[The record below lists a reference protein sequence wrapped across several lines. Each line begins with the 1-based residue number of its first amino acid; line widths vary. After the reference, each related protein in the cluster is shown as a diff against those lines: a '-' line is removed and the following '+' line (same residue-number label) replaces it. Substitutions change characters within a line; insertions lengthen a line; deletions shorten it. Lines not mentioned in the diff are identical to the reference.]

1 MGSRAIR
8 RLLIHVDQEIDA
20 EVASRANSLDLGFQF
35 TAELD
40 DGRRIEAVW
49 ERGSSFAFLV
59 ADADDDPA
67 PSREDESQ
75 TFGWFR
81 DSLLDLDADEL
92 LEIAASLRERDV
104 EVSVAD
110 LAKAP
115 RELDLT
121 DRAAEAIRDAI
132 ARDLGRASS

>member
-8 RLLIHVDQEIDA
+8 RLLIHVDQETDE
-20 EVASRANSLDLGFQF
+20 EVASRANSLDLDFQF

-59 ADADDDPA
+59 ADADDDSA

-104 EVSVAD
+104 EASVAD

>member
-8 RLLIHVDQEIDA
+8 RLLIHVDEETS
-20 EVASRANSLDLGFQF
+20 EVDSRANSLDLSFEF

-40 DGRRIEAVW
+40 DGRRIETVW
-49 ERGSSFAFLV
+49 ERGSSFAFLTAV
-59 ADADDDPA
+59 GDDPA
-67 PSREDESQ
+67 TSREDESQ

-81 DSLLDLDADEL
+81 DSLLDLDDDEL
-92 LEIAASLRERDV
+92 LEVAASLREHDV
-104 EVSVAD
+104 EVSLAD

-121 DRAAEAIRDAI
+121 ERAAEAIREAI
-132 ARDLGRASS
+132 ARDLGRA